1 MSEHSA
7 AVLLA
12 LAKKQLGLRASTSVS
27 NRRGQGLRHG
37 HSASKDDSMT
47 DVFFPTKDSRVPDF
61 YLEELRTHLKLFP
74 LEDNVRVDLR
84 HSVVVA

>member
-1 MSEHSA
+1 M
-7 AVLLA
+7 
-12 LAKKQLGLRASTSVS
+12 
-27 NRRGQGLRHG
+27 
-37 HSASKDDSMT
+37 
-47 DVFFPTKDSRVPDF
+47 PDF